1 MTTKKP
7 LTLLLLA
14 LSMLCATAQ
23 PYCDVR
29 TFSVRD
35 GLAANTVSGF
45 AQTSD
50 GLMWFSTWNGLCF
63 YDGDKFTTFRNRPGG
78 GEMLTTNRVMYCRPN
93 VMGSLW
99 CATSDG
105 HAYLFDTKLCQFVDM
120 NGEMARRSGGD
131 VIVRGIYPLSN
142 GHTWIVG
149 EGNSLCF
156 RVDDRHLSEKD
167 HGMEIFGAK
176 YGNLANGVV
185 KKVRMDGKGRE
196 WVFTD
201 KGVQQPGKPIC
212 CADTVEYM
220 ASMGGNTFF
229 ATTDGRLYSCAGG
242 KQKAD
247 RVELPGID
255 ISRINAVKEV
265 GGNTL
270 ALATDAG
277 IVIYGTLAG
286 KGNACRLVS
295 VQSPSQ
301 PLAEVTDIFVDSRK
315 RIWAFTRS
323 DGVTLVDTRTWQA
336 DWLMARAASVMERTT
351 SNAPFCH
358 EDGSGTV
365 WVIPRGGTFSYYC
378 ESESHLTPYRLSVAD
393 MSGRCLPMVNKHYA
407 DNDRNLWFTA
417 NAANHGASH
426 ITFKYHH
433 FRFVPVM
440 PNQEAR
446 SVFIDSQDRT
456 WVGMYDGQLAVF
468 DGSNRLLGYLNRDG
482 NLQQEPVVFV
492 PRIYAIKED
501 GQGRIWIATKGQG
514 LFVVEGEGSVRQYVH
529 TTDKYSL
536 SSNDVY
542 DIDIDRQGHVWVAT
556 FGGGIN
562 LVERSQDGG
571 ARFVNANNDMKQFPM
586 ELCYKVRRITHSP
599 KGVVILST
607 TNGLVTFSDAFATAD
622 KIKFHVNRHNKGD
635 EKGLMGNDVLQAL
648 VTSDGRALVVTL
660 GGGVQQVE
668 QSNLLNDRLTFKVLG
683 GVMSAGDGMV
693 QSLVEDNSGSVW
705 GVCGSSLLC
714 FPKAGGGAL
723 QYVPSVSD
731 GYVELSEAK
740 PAHSAGTDKVAVGVW
755 GGVVCFAPNK
765 LSKSSDKPK
774 IVFTSV
780 QYQGE
785 QSAEPVLARDVLDVP
800 SNRRNLTV
808 YFSALVY
815 GDRYLVKYAYK
826 IDGVDKEWNFVGAN
840 NSVSFNKLPAGHHK
854 LLVKSTNGDGVW
866 VDNVT
871 ALDIYARPTFWE
883 TGWAWLLY
891 IVVLCGIVYVI
902 AYIYTLRAKNTMT
915 REMGEMKLKFF
926 AEIGHKLRTPLT
938 LIGGPVAEVLKTES
952 LSASAKRHMEMVQ
965 RNASQML
972 ELVNKMLKY
981 DGGDDTYISDDNI
994 SVQGV
999 VAKAEDTHPM
1009 AEAES
1014 SDKSLRLLV
1023 VEDNDDL
1030 RAFLVGLLC
1039 SDYTVLQASNGQEGL
1054 DIAVREQPD
1063 FIITDVMMPVMDGLT
1078 MIHRIKQNTDT
1089 CHIPIIVLSA
1099 KASLEDRLQGLKEG
1113 IDDYITKPFSAIY
1126 LKSRINN
1133 IVSSR
1138 RALQQT
1144 YVEQIKPEDK
1154 KTYRLES
1161 PQIVDADNEMMKRL
1175 LGYLEKRIG
1184 DSSLKIEDCADA
1196 VNLGRSVF
1204 YGKIKSIVGMSPV
1217 DFVRHIRMQRAEE
1230 LIAKSSYSFS
1240 QIAYMVGFSDPKYF
1254 SKCFKKDK
1262 GMTPSEYREKT
1273 AKGKTAAD

>member
-1 MTTKKP
+1 MTKKP
-7 LTLLLLA
+7 LMLLFVA
-14 LSMLCATAQ
+14 LSVLCAVAQ
-23 PYCDVR
+23 PCCDVR
-29 TFSVRD
+29 IFSVRD
-35 GLAANTVSGF
+35 GLAANNVSGF
-45 AQTSD
+45 AQTTD

-63 YDGDKFTTFRNRPGG
+63 YDGNKFTTFRNRSGD
-78 GEMLTTNRVMYCRPN
+78 EDILTTNRVMYCRPSAS
-93 VMGSLW
+93 GSLW

-105 HAYLFDTKLCQFVDM
+105 HAYLFDTKLCEFVDI
-120 NGEMARRSGGD
+120 NAEMSRKSGGD
-131 VIVRGIYPLSN
+131 VFVRGIYPLTN

-149 EGNSLCF
+149 EGSSACF
-156 RVDDRHLSEKD
+156 RIDDRNLRGKGD
-167 HGMEIFGAK
+167 DMELFSAAR
-176 YGNLANGVV
+176 GNLAGGVV
-185 KKVRMDGKGRE
+185 KKVRLDGKGRE

-201 KGVQQPGKPIC
+201 KGVQQPGEPLC
-212 CADTVEYM
+212 CADSVEYM
-220 ASMGGNTFF
+220 ANMGGNTFF
-229 ATTDGRLYSCAGG
+229 ATPSGRLYSCAAG
-242 KQKAD
+242 KAKAD
-247 RVELPGID
+247 LVVLPGMD
-255 ISRINAVKEV
+255 IQRINAVREV
-265 GGNTL
+265 GGYAL
-270 ALATDAG
+270 ALATDKG
-277 IVIYGTLAG
+277 VVVYGSLVGG
-286 KGNACRLVS
+286 KGGCRLVS

-301 PLAEVTDIFVDSRK
+301 PLAEVTDIFVDSHR
-315 RIWAFTRS
+315 RIWAFTRGE
-323 DGVTLVDTRTWQA
+323 GVTLVDTRTWQTS
-336 DWLMARAASVMERTT
+336 WLMARAASVMDQTT
-351 SNAPFCH
+351 SDSPFWH

-378 ESESHLTPYRLSVAD
+378 ESESHLTPYRLASSD
-393 MSGRCLPMVNKHYA
+393 FSGRCLPMINKHYA
-407 DNDRNLWFTA
+407 DNERNLWFTA
-417 NAANHGASH
+417 NASNHGASH

-433 FRFVPVM
+433 FRYLPVM

-446 SVFIDSQDRT
+446 SVFIDSKNRT
-456 WVGMYDGQLAVF
+456 WVGMYDGQLALF
-468 DGSNRLLGYLNRDG
+468 DASNQLLGYLNRGG
-482 NLQQEPVVFV
+482 NLQREPVAFAQ
-492 PRIYAIKED
+492 RIYAIKED
-501 GQGRIWIATKGQG
+501 GRGRIWIATKGHG
-514 LFVVEGEGSVRQYVH
+514 LFVLESEGSLKQYVH
-529 TTDKYSL
+529 SADKYSL
-536 SSNDVY
+536 SNNDVY
-542 DIDIDRQGHVWVAT
+542 DIDIDTRGRVWVAT

-562 LVERSQDGG
+562 LVEQSQDGCV
-571 ARFVNANNDMKQFPM
+571 RFVNAGNDMKQFPIG
-586 ELCYKVRRITHSP
+586 ECYKVRRLTHSP
-599 KGVVILST
+599 SGAVIVSS
-607 TNGLVTFSDAFATAD
+607 TNGLVTFSDKFDSPD
-622 KIKFHVNRHNKGD
+622 KIKFLVNRHRKGD

-648 VTSDGRALVVTL
+648 VTRDGRTLVVTL

-668 QSNLLNDRLTFKVLG
+668 QADLLSDRLTFKALG
-683 GVMSAGDGMV
+683 GTMGMGDGMV

-705 GVCGSSLLC
+705 GACGSSLLC
-714 FPKAGGGAL
+714 FPRGGGSAL
-723 QYVPSVSD
+723 QYVPNVAD

-740 PAHSAGTDKVAVGVW
+740 PAYNPNTDMVVVGVW
-755 GGVVCFAPNK
+755 GGVVCFSPAK
-765 LSKSSDKPK
+765 LPKSSGKPN

-800 SNRRNLTV
+800 SDRRNLTV
-808 YFSALVY
+808 HFSALVY

-826 IDGVDKEWNFVGAN
+826 IDGVDKEWNYVGAN

-891 IVVLCGIVYVI
+891 IIIVCGIVYVI

-952 LSASAKRHMEMVQ
+952 LSAQAKRHMEMVQ

-972 ELVNKMLKY
+972 ALVNKMLKY
-981 DGGDDTYISDDNI
+981 DGGDDTYISDENI
-994 SVQGV
+994 SVQTMTAG
-999 VAKAEDTHPM
+999 
-1009 AEAES
+1009 AEASSRPSGGES
-1014 SDKSLRLLV
+1014 PDKSLRLLV

-1030 RAFLVGLLC
+1030 RTFLVGLLR

-1054 DIAVREQPD
+1054 DIAVSEQPD
-1063 FIITDVMMPVMDGLT
+1063 FILTDVMMPVMDGLA
-1078 MIHRIKQNTDT
+1078 MVHRIKQNNDT

-1099 KASLEDRLQGLKEG
+1099 KASLDDRLQGLKEG

-1138 RALQQT
+1138 RALQRT
-1144 YVEQIKPEDK
+1144 YVEQIKPEDR
-1154 KTYRLES
+1154 KTYKLES

-1175 LGYLEKRIG
+1175 LSYLEKRIS

-1262 GMTPSEYREKT
+1262 GMTPSEYREK
-1273 AKGKTAAD
+1273 AVKERNGGD